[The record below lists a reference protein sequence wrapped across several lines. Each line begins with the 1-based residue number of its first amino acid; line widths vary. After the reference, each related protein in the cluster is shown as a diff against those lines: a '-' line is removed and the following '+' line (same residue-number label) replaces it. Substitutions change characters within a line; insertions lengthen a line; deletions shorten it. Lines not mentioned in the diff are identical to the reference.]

1 MRKGSP
7 PTTSREPSSAVTNH
21 HQHELSQVANKPII
35 QPKGTTTMDLQQ
47 AIGMIVTGTVFTLF
61 YLLSR
66 WLDKAQIERLRKKY
80 GNK

>member
-35 QPKGTTTMDLQQ
+35 QPKGTHGMETMLHIYYSLACMAMTCL
-47 AIGMIVTGTVFTLF
+47 AIPALPVAIWA
-61 YLLSR
+61 YQR
-66 WLDKAQIERLRKKY
+66 RNR
-80 GNK
+80 